1 MRPDQQNADILSW
14 PPIGGDFGLD
24 WSELGAEKTRSSL
37 FAAGRDALAAIV
49 RQQPAT
55 RGRWLVPE
63 FICPVVP
70 DTLRACG
77 LSVQPYGW
85 VTPWRVDTCSL
96 ERHLAG

>member
-1 MRPDQQNADILSW
+1 MRSDQQIADLPSW

-55 RGRWLVPE
+55 RGRFFVGE
-63 FICPVVP
+63 
-70 DTLRACG
+70 CG
-77 LSVQPYGW
+77 
-85 VTPWRVDTCSL
+85 
-96 ERHLAG
+96 HAGIVGAEPFSRDPKGIASREVIATRSPSGRG